1 MIPQITTFSQP
12 AAIVRYT
19 IQVLYL
25 TESEA
30 FLNHATTGNVLYQ
43 TIQRFR
49 VEVTHLGLS
58 RMRKNLKARGKK
70 KSSFVELGHP
80 RLQVAALVL
89 KRNRLME
96 YC

>member
-30 FLNHATTGNVLYQ
+30 FLNHATTRNVLCQ

-58 RMRKNLKARGKK
+58 RMRKDFKARGEKNHL
-70 KSSFVELGHP
+70 S
-80 RLQVAALVL
+80 
-89 KRNRLME
+89 
-96 YC
+96 